1 EELNS
6 KLLED
11 GLDTIDERR
20 DQSLIQLQNYQQLT
34 ARYYNSKLKN
44 RPLNVGD
51 FVLRRVFD
59 NTKEE
64 GAGKLGYNWEGPY
77 QITEKVRN
85 GVYRLKDLDGN
96 PVQRPWNI
104 INLKKFYC

>member
-1 EELNS
+1 MEAVVPAELNVPGLRRSEAPLNEELNS

-11 GLDTIDERR
+11 VLDTIDERR
-20 DQSLIQLQNYQQLT
+20 DQSLIRLQNYQQLT

-64 GAGKLGYNWEGPY
+64 GAGK
-77 QITEKVRN
+77 
-85 GVYRLKDLDGN
+85 
-96 PVQRPWNI
+96 
-104 INLKKFYC
+104 

>member
-1 EELNS
+1 
-6 KLLED
+6 
-11 GLDTIDERR
+11 
-20 DQSLIQLQNYQQLT
+20 QQLT

-64 GAGKLGYNWEGPY
+64 GAGKLGINWEGPY

-85 GVYRLKDLDGN
+85 GVYRLQDLDGN